1 MIQPSRLSIGRYLPI
16 ETPLHRLDA
25 RTKIV
30 CISLIV
36 VSLFVS
42 PVWQGGLA
50 GLFAIA
56 ILSVGSGIPSTYLTA
71 NLRPLLP
78 ILVLTLLLNGWMTPG
93 KQVWDGLSLTE
104 EGLGRGALL
113 CLRLVLIVTVT
124 GLLSLTTTPLELA
137 DGIQSLC
144 GPLTRLRIPVH
155 ELALTATIALR
166 LIPLLIDEA
175 VRIRNAQLSRGAS
188 AHGPLHKRVR
198 DAAAVLVP
206 LFASAFSRSERIAEA
221 MEARGYTGAAGRTRY
236 REPQFGK
243 EDILAAAASA
253 GFCWVTLYLGMG

>member
-16 ETPLHRLDA
+16 GTPLHRLDA
-25 RTKIV
+25 RTKVV
-30 CISLIV
+30 CISLVV

-42 PVWQGGLA
+42 PFWQGWLVGL
-50 GLFAIA
+50 LAIGTV
-56 ILSVGSGIPSTYLTA
+56 SVGSGIPLTYLTG
-71 NLRPLLP
+71 NLRTLMP
-78 ILVLTLLLNGWMTPG
+78 ILVLTFVLNGWMTPG
-93 KQVWDGLSLTE
+93 TRVWEALPLTE
-104 EGLGRGALL
+104 EGLGRGGIL
-113 CLRLVLIVTVT
+113 CLRLILIVTVT

-144 GPLTRLRIPVH
+144 SPLVRLRVPVH

-175 VRIRNAQLSRGAS
+175 VRIRNAQLARGAS
-188 AHGPLHKRVR
+188 ANGPLHKRVR

-221 MEARGYTGAAGRTRY
+221 MEARGYSGAAGRTRY
-236 REPQFGK
+236 REPRLGVA
-243 EDILAAAASA
+243 DVLATALAA
-253 GFCWVTLYLGMG
+253 GFCSVTYYLGTI